1 VVAWIC
7 GGVRGC
13 LESLCLTSHLK
24 DRSQSIRLGG
34 VGGCLDFLVRMRKDS
49 KIWVFLALIW
59 IATVYAEA
67 ITVTSMESNER
78 KLKSAVFRSPAFI
91 LGPGQVQ
98 NKIYLGIDF
107 PKGHISLKGFDAEV
121 VDEGGNSI
129 PLYETYLHHW
139 LVERFY
145 RKIPLTED
153 QTKAQTKRLNSSNY
167 IFAGNDG
174 ICQAH
179 TLGQYFG
186 LGSET
191 RHTSTFI
198 PDPYGIVVGDPKQIP
213 EGYEEI
219 WMLNVH
225 AIDTRGVVNSL
236 GCTECRCDLYNVTK
250 DEYGHPLRENYIG
263 GLSCCYDGTQCQLNE
278 GFQGENRTL
287 YLKYTVYWMNWDESI
302 VPVRTYIL
310 DVTDTGQRSDSPSRA
325 YSYVGCQVEYDV
337 APCSAGSPPSDC
349 IHTHEAHMVI
359 PRGGDVIYA
368 VAHQH
373 TGGVGSVLYGQDGRE
388 ICSSLPIYGQGREPG
403 NETGYVVGMGTCYP
417 EPGSVKIYN
426 ETLKLQAKYSSEV
439 RHTGVMNL
447 FYLLIADSVHNATV
461 NSY

>member
-1 VVAWIC
+1 ML
-7 GGVRGC
+7 GV
-13 LESLCLTSHLK
+13 
-24 DRSQSIRLGG
+24 
-34 VGGCLDFLVRMRKDS
+34 LVRMHKGS
-49 KIWVFLALIW
+49 KIWVFLALVW
-59 IATVYAEA
+59 IATVYAESNM
-67 ITVTSMESNER
+67 ITSTESSER
-78 KLKSAVFRSPAFI
+78 KLKSAVFRSPPFI

-98 NKIYLGIDF
+98 DKFYLSIDF
-107 PKGHISLKGFDAEV
+107 PKGHIAVKGFDAEV
-121 VDEGGNSI
+121 VDEEGNSI

-139 LVERFY
+139 YAKRFY
-145 RKIPLTED
+145 RKVPLTEE
-153 QTKAQTKRLNSSNY
+153 QTKAQTKRLHSSNY

-174 ICQAH
+174 FCQNH
-179 TLGQYFG
+179 SLGQSFG

-213 EGYEEI
+213 EGYEES

-250 DEYGHPLRENYIG
+250 DQYDRPLRENYIG
-263 GLSCCYDGTQCQLNE
+263 GLHCCYDGTQCQLNE
-278 GFQGENRTL
+278 GFQGDKRTL
-287 YLKYTVYWMNWDESI
+287 YLEYTVYWMNWDESI
-302 VPVRTYIL
+302 VPVRTYLL
-310 DVTDTGQRSDSPSRA
+310 DVTE
-325 YSYVGCQVEYDV
+325 SYNGGCQVEFDV
-337 APCSAGSPPSDC
+337 PPCSADRLPSEC
-349 IHTHEAHMVI
+349 IYTREAHMVI

-373 TGGVGSVLYGQDGRE
+373 TGGFGSVLYGQDGRE

-403 NETGYVVGMGTCYP
+403 NETGYVVGMSTCYP

-426 ETLKLQAKYSSEV
+426 ETLKLQSKYSNEV
-439 RHTGVMNL
+439 RHTGAMNL

>member
-1 VVAWIC
+1 M
-7 GGVRGC
+7 
-13 LESLCLTSHLK
+13 
-24 DRSQSIRLGG
+24 
-34 VGGCLDFLVRMRKDS
+34 DFLVKMHKDS
-49 KIWVFLALIW
+49 KTCMLLALIW
-59 IATVYAEA
+59 IATVYAESV
-67 ITVTSMESNER
+67 IVTPTESNER
-78 KLKSAVFRSPAFI
+78 KLKSAVFRSPAFV

-98 NKIYLGIDF
+98 NKIYLSIDF
-107 PKGHISLKGFDAEV
+107 PKGHIALKGFDAEV

-139 LVERFY
+139 VVERLY
-145 RKIPLTED
+145 HKMPLTEE
-153 QTKAQTKRLNSSNY
+153 QTKAQTMRLHSSNY
-167 IFAGNDG
+167 IIAGNDG
-174 ICQAH
+174 ICQNH
-179 TLGQYFG
+179 TLSQIFG

-213 EGYEEI
+213 EGYEED

-236 GCTECRCDLYNVTK
+236 GCTECRCNLYNVTK
-250 DEYGHPLRENYIG
+250 DEYSRPLRENYIG
-263 GLSCCYDGTQCQLNE
+263 GLNCCYEGTQCQLKE

-287 YLKYTVYWMNWDESI
+287 YLKYTVHWMNWDESI

-310 DVTDTGQRSDSPSRA
+310 DVTDTGERSNGSSRG
-325 YSYVGCQVEYDV
+325 VGCQVEYDV
-337 APCSAGSPPSDC
+337 APCSAGSPPSEC
-349 IHTHEAHMVI
+349 IDTREAHMAI

-373 TGGVGSVLYGQDGRE
+373 TGGLGSVLYGQDGRE
-388 ICSSLPIYGQGREPG
+388 ICSSLPLYGQGSEPG
-403 NETGYVVGMGTCYP
+403 NETGYVVGMSTCYP

-426 ETLKLQAKYSSEV
+426 ETLKLQAKYSSEI

-447 FYLLIADSVHNATV
+447 FYLLIADSVHDVSVT
-461 NSY
+461 SY